1 MSDPY
6 VVVEKLCH
14 YFGRGEARRQVLF
27 DNHLKLGSG
36 EIAILT
42 GPSGSGKTTLLTLIG
57 ALRSVQEGSVQ
68 VFGQDLKGLSVNSL
82 VEVRR
87 KIGFIFQ
94 LHNLFEALSVL
105 ENVTVG
111 AQRKS
116 ARYSE
121 LEQKARQ
128 LLERVGLGH
137 RLHSKP
143 SDISGGQRQRVAI
156 ARALINS
163 PHLILAD
170 EPTAA
175 LDKDAGRDV
184 IDLFRELAKQQ
195 GCGVIIV
202 THDSRV
208 LDASDRILNMVDG
221 RIISDVNAKE
231 SLHVCEFLMKCPAFA
246 ALSPITLTDIADK
259 MRRERVDPG
268 ATIIRQGER
277 GDDFY
282 LIRSGAIDVYKDVS
296 GVPTRTTTLREG
308 EFFGEAALTGEADDT
323 TFISAGETDL
333 YVLAQSD
340 FQSAVE
346 SSANFNEVMLRALF
360 QRQT

>member
-1 MSDPY
+1 MSEPY
-6 VVVEKLCH
+6 VAVEKLCH
-14 YFGRGEARRQVLF
+14 YFGHGEARRQVLF

-57 ALRSVQEGSVQ
+57 GLRSVQEGHVR
-68 VFGQDLKGLSVNSL
+68 VFGEDLKGLGVNSL
-82 VEVRR
+82 VQVRR

-94 LHNLFEALSVL
+94 LHNLFEALTVL

-111 AQRKS
+111 AQGKS

-121 LEQKARQ
+121 SEERARQ

-163 PHLILAD
+163 PQLILAD

-184 IDLFRELAKQQ
+184 IDLF
-195 GCGVIIV
+195 
-202 THDSRV
+202 
-208 LDASDRILNMVDG
+208 
-221 RIISDVNAKE
+221 
-231 SLHVCEFLMKCPAFA
+231 
-246 ALSPITLTDIADK
+246 
-259 MRRERVDPG
+259 
-268 ATIIRQGER
+268 
-277 GDDFY
+277 
-282 LIRSGAIDVYKDVS
+282 
-296 GVPTRTTTLREG
+296 
-308 EFFGEAALTGEADDT
+308 
-323 TFISAGETDL
+323 
-333 YVLAQSD
+333 
-340 FQSAVE
+340 
-346 SSANFNEVMLRALF
+346 
-360 QRQT
+360 